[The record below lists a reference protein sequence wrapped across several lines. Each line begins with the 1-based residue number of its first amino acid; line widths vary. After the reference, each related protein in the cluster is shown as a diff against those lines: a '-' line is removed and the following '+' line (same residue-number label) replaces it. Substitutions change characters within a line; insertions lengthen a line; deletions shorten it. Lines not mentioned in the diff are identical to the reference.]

1 MFDEKHLSASRLMLP
16 PRSVICGQIPSSIWV
31 RRPSSLLVVGRV
43 LILDGLLHC
52 CWCIRRSP
60 FLQGKRGTCLKD
72 MINRKQRCV
81 RDGALASL
89 LENERC
95 QDLQEYQQVLHG
107 HDFKPWK

>member
-1 MFDEKHLSASRLMLP
+1 M
-16 PRSVICGQIPSSIWV
+16 
-31 RRPSSLLVVGRV
+31 
-43 LILDGLLHC
+43 
-52 CWCIRRSP
+52 
-60 FLQGKRGTCLKD
+60 KD

-107 HDFKPWK
+107 HNLEIVGECFAACEDTYVANAALEEAKRNFLKMNFNLK